1 MNNILCQRIGI
12 YARLSV
18 RNTEREEMSIE
29 NQLLLVGQYLDQH
42 TECQQRKVYVDYGY
56 SGTNFQR
63 PEFQQMIEDCR
74 LGLLDAVIAKDLSR
88 LGREH
93 LQLGWYLEYFFPANN
108 VRVITVTDHYDSA
121 RLTEQ
126 MLIVGLK
133 NLLNEW
139 YAVDTGYKVR
149 LAKRQQRE
157 QGNFIG
163 AKAPYGYRICYRD
176 GKRVLEHDQTFS
188 VLTNIQNMRR
198 AG

>member
-133 NLLNEW
+133 NLLN
-139 YAVDTGYKVR
+139 
-149 LAKRQQRE
+149 
-157 QGNFIG
+157 
-163 AKAPYGYRICYRD
+163 
-176 GKRVLEHDQTFS
+176 
-188 VLTNIQNMRR
+188 
-198 AG
+198 

>member
-1 MNNILCQRIGI
+1 
-12 YARLSV
+12 
-18 RNTEREEMSIE
+18 
-29 NQLLLVGQYLDQH
+29 
-42 TECQQRKVYVDYGY
+42 
-56 SGTNFQR
+56 
-63 PEFQQMIEDCR
+63 MIEDCR
-74 LGLLDAVIAKDLSR
+74 LGLLDAVIVKDLSR

-163 AKAPYGYRICYRD
+163 AKAPYGYRICYRN

-198 AG
+198 AGQSSVQIANKLNEDHIATPEIYRRTGILRIPQDQITDKWSGAMVRGVWNHKNIACCSNTSGDNDTA

>member
-1 MNNILCQRIGI
+1 MQGFPFEIRRERKCQSRINCYWLVNIWINIPNVNN
-12 YARLSV
+12 
-18 RNTEREEMSIE
+18 ERFMW
-29 NQLLLVGQYLDQH
+29 
-42 TECQQRKVYVDYGY
+42 DYGY

-163 AKAPYGYRICYRD
+163 AKAPYGYRICYRN
-176 GKRVLEHDQTFS
+176 GKEY
-188 VLTNIQNMRR
+188 
-198 AG
+198 

>member
-1 MNNILCQRIGI
+1 
-12 YARLSV
+12 
-18 RNTEREEMSIE
+18 
-29 NQLLLVGQYLDQH
+29 
-42 TECQQRKVYVDYGY
+42 
-56 SGTNFQR
+56 
-63 PEFQQMIEDCR
+63 MIEDCR

-163 AKAPYGYRICYRD
+163 AKAPYGYRICYRN
-176 GKRVLEHDQTFS
+176 GKRVLEPDQTFS

-198 AG
+198 AGQSSVQIANKTQ